1 MKIAMISVSA
11 SPLAAVDGEDAQS
24 VHVAELAR
32 ELGAQGHQVTIYTRR
47 TDGAQRNRA
56 KLAPGVTVE
65 HVTAGPVRSLSTE
78 ELLPHL
84 AAFGGQLAT
93 RWAKAAPDVVHSHD
107 WTSGLAALS
116 GGNGLALPV
125 VQTYHSLGV
134 VEQRYTGVSGP
145 APRIR
150 LEKATGRTVDAII
163 AGCVNER
170 EDMVAMGMPRRRITV
185 VPAGIDVEKFT
196 EQGPAYPR
204 SDKRRLIMLCGP
216 DEGKGVD
223 TAIEMLTRVPDAE
236 LVIAGGP
243 QREDLDID
251 PDVHRLR
258 ILAKECGVADRVIF
272 LGRVTRRNVPRL
284 LRSADLVLSL
294 PAYEPYGLVPL
305 EAMACGIPVVAT
317 EVGGH
322 LDTVLD
328 GVTGLLVPTGRPVE
342 LARRIRRLL
351 ADPTEQE
358 ALGIAAADR
367 VRSRHAWSRVARET
381 AAVYQRVA
389 HLEMEALESIA

>member
-1 MKIAMISVSA
+1 MKISMISVSA
-11 SPLAAVDGEDAQS
+11 DPLAAADGEDAQS

-32 ELGAQGHQVTIYTRR
+32 ELGAQGHQVTIHTRR
-47 TDGAQRNRA
+47 TDAGQRNRA
-56 KLAPGVTVE
+56 KFAPGVTVE
-65 HVTAGPVRSLSTE
+65 HVTAGPVRPLSAE
-78 ELLPHL
+78 DLLPHL
-84 AAFGGQLAT
+84 AAFGRHLAT
-93 RWAKAAPDVVHSHD
+93 AWAKSAPDVVHAHD

-116 GGNGLALPV
+116 GGNGLNVPV
-125 VQTYHSLGV
+125 VQTYHSLGL
-134 VEQRYTGVSGP
+134 VEQRYTGDAGP
-145 APRIR
+145 APRVR
-150 LEKATGRTVDAII
+150 LEKAMGRTVDAII
-163 AGCVNER
+163 AGCVNQR
-170 EDMVAMGMPRRRITV
+170 EDMVAMGMPRPRVTV
-185 VPAGIDVEKFT
+185 VPAGIDVDKFT

-204 SDKRRLIMLCGP
+204 GDKRRLLMLCGP
-216 DEGKGVD
+216 DEAKGVG
-223 TAIEMLTRVPDAE
+223 TAIAMLARVPGAE

-294 PAYEPYGLVPL
+294 SVYDPYGLDPL
-305 EAMACGIPVVAT
+305 EAMACGVPVVAT

-322 LDTVLD
+322 LDTVID
-328 GVTGLLVPTGRPVE
+328 GVTGLLVPTGRPIE

-351 ADPTEQE
+351 ADPTALD

-367 VRSRHAWSRVARET
+367 ARSRHAWSRVARET
-381 AAVYQRVA
+381 ISVYRRVA
-389 HLEMEALESIA
+389 HLEVEELEFTA